1 MLLYSMDNLALLI
14 LCFVAG
20 FIARKTGRLPEQ
32 TPAVLNSFIINLSLP
47 AITFLFLHEMPFS
60 TKLIYP
66 VIMPWIGFITAF
78 FFFKIMQK
86 VMNLSNETTGCLILV
101 GGLGNTSFVGLPMI
115 TAYYGAEYVGIGILC
130 DQPGSFLVLSTL
142 GIMVATMHSSG
153 TASAAGIAK
162 KIITFPPFQ
171 AVMLGLAFRAV
182 PIPEWS
188 IGMMKGLG
196 ATITPLAM
204 VSVGYQLKFAM
215 TDRLISKL
223 SVGLIFKL
231 ILVPSLIYFIY
242 VILLKTSGIE
252 IQVTIFEAAMGP
264 MITAGI
270 IAMQYDLD
278 KDLATMMMGIGI
290 PISFITLPAWYYF
303 ISGA

>member
-1 MLLYSMDNLALLI
+1 MDNLALLI
-14 LCFVAG
+14 ICFLAG
-20 FIARKTGRLPEQ
+20 FAARKTGRMPEQ

-66 VIMPWIGFITAF
+66 VLMPWICFSIAF
-78 FFFKIMQK
+78 VFFKIAQK
-86 VMNLSNETTGCLILV
+86 MLNLSDKTTGCLMLV

-115 TAYYGAEYVGIGILC
+115 TAFYGAEYVGIGILC

-142 GIMVATMHSSG
+142 GIGIATVYSSG
-153 TASAAGIAK
+153 SVSRGMLAK
-162 KIITFPPFQ
+162 KIFTFPPFQ
-171 AVMLGLAFRAV
+171 AVLLGLAFRM
-182 PIPEWS
+182 IPLPVWS

-215 TDRLISKL
+215 SDKLIRKL
-223 SVGLIFKL
+223 AVGLTYKL
-231 ILVPSLIYFIY
+231 LLAPLIIYIIY
-242 VILLKTSGIE
+242 VSILGAGGIE

-278 KDLATMMMGIGI
+278 KDLATMMMGMGI
-290 PISFITLPAWYYF
+290 PLSFITLPTWYYF
-303 ISGA
+303 LSGV

>member
-1 MLLYSMDNLALLI
+1 MDNLALLI

-20 FIARKTGRLPEQ
+20 FVARKTGRLPEQ

-66 VIMPWIGFITAF
+66 VVMPWIGFIVAII
-78 FFFKIMQK
+78 FFKTAQRI
-86 VMNLSNETTGCLILV
+86 MNLSQETTGCLILV

-115 TAYYGAEYVGIGILC
+115 SAYYGPEYLGIGILC

-142 GIMVATMHSSG
+142 GIMIATMHSSG
-153 TASAAGIAK
+153 TVSAGALAK
-162 KIITFPPFQ
+162 KILTFPPFQ

-182 PIPEWS
+182 PIPDWS

-215 TDRLISKL
+215 TDRLLSKL
-223 SVGLIFKL
+223 SIGLFFKL
-231 ILVPSLIYFIY
+231 LLVPALIYFLY
-242 VILLKTSGIE
+242 VIVLQTSGI
-252 IQVTIFEAAMGP
+252 
-264 MITAGI
+264 
-270 IAMQYDLD
+270 
-278 KDLATMMMGIGI
+278 
-290 PISFITLPAWYYF
+290 
-303 ISGA
+303 

>member
-1 MLLYSMDNLALLI
+1 MDNLALLI
-14 LCFVAG
+14 LCFAAG
-20 FIARKTGRLPEQ
+20 IIARKTGRMPDQ

-60 TKLIYP
+60 TKLLYP
-66 VIMPWIGFITAF
+66 VLMPWIGFLTAVV
-78 FFFKIMQK
+78 FFKILQR
-86 VMNLSNETTGCLILV
+86 VMNLSQESTGCLILV

-115 TAYYGAEYVGIGILC
+115 TAFYGAEYVGIGILC

-153 TASAAGIAK
+153 TVSALQVLKRILM
-162 KIITFPPFQ
+162 FPPFQ
-171 AVMLGLAFRAV
+171 AVMLGLLLRPV

-204 VSVGYQLKFAM
+204 VSVGYQLKLAFA
-215 TDRLISKL
+215 DRLISKL
-223 SVGLIFKL
+223 TAGLIFKL

-242 VILLKTSGIE
+242 VILLKTSGME
-252 IQVTIFEAAMGP
+252 IRVTVFEAAMGP

-270 IAMQYDLD
+270 IAMQYNLD
-278 KDLATMMMGIGI
+278 KNLATMMMGIGI
-290 PISFITLPAWYYF
+290 PISFITLPIWYYF
-303 ISGA
+303 LSGV

>member
-1 MLLYSMDNLALLI
+1 MDNLALLI

-20 FIARKTGRLPEQ
+20 IVAKKTGRLPEQ

-60 TKLIYP
+60 AKLLYP
-66 VIMPWIGFITAF
+66 VLMPWIGFTAAF
-78 FFFKIMQK
+78 IFFKLIEKPMGI
-86 VMNLSNETTGCLILV
+86 SRESTGCLILV
-101 GGLGNTSFVGLPMI
+101 AGLGNTSFVGLPMI

-153 TASAAGIAK
+153 TVSAGGLAK
-162 KIITFPPFQ
+162 KVLAFPPFQ
-171 AVMLGLAFRAV
+171 AVMLGLMFRAV

-204 VSVGYQLKFAM
+204 VSVGYHLKIASA
-215 TDRLISKL
+215 DRILSKL
-223 SVGLIFKL
+223 AVGLTFKL
-231 ILVPSLIYFIY
+231 IAVPALIYFIY
-242 VILLKTSGIE
+242 VILLKASGIE
-252 IQVTIFEAAMGP
+252 IQVTVFEAAMGP

-278 KDLATMMMGIGI
+278 KDLATMMMGVGI
-290 PISFITLPAWYYF
+290 PISFITLPLWYLF
-303 ISGA
+303 LSGV